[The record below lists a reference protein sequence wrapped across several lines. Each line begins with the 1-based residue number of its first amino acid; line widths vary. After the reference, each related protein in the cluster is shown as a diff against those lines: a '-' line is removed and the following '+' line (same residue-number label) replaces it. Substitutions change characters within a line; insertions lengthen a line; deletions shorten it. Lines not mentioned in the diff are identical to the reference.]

1 MNRDFYIVQRCWHSG
16 PHKQP
21 PLDCLRLFT
30 SQRDAEE
37 AAYHSAHAWS
47 HFGSSG
53 NEGAVRTVQLPLH
66 PSDDPE
72 RTCFG
77 FTANGT
83 LFWVRGVIARFDNEA
98 SQANAIV
105 TNGVIGWTG
114 DANARRGSEIS
125 VGRVFVG
132 KHSRMNAIQA
142 CHHVMSSY
150 TDAKTY
156 IASLPV
162 GTPNYVGGGFLQD
175 WSQQILAQTP
185 PKEAGNNSERKRES
199 SLVPAIHDPE
209 VFRTFDN
216 PSTKRIR
223 HMPAVYH
230 EEQMLTG

>member
-16 PHKQP
+16 PQKQP
-21 PLDCLRLFT
+21 PLDYLRLFT

-47 HFGSSG
+47 RFG

-66 PSDDPE
+66 PSNDPE

-77 FTANGT
+77 FTSNGT

-98 SQANAIV
+98 SEGSAIV

-132 KHSRMNAIQA
+132 QQSRMNAVQA
-142 CHHVMSSY
+142 CHQVMASY
-150 TDAKTY
+150 PHAKTY
-156 IASLPV
+156 IATLPV
-162 GTPNYVGGGFLQD
+162 GTPNYVAGGFLQD

-185 PKEAGNNSERKRES
+185 AQEAGTCERKRES
-199 SLVPAIHDPE
+199 SLVQAIHEPE
-209 VFRTFDN
+209 VFRTFEN
-216 PSTKRIR
+216 PSAKRIR
-223 HMPAVYH
+223 HMRAVYQ